1 MYLVMVISAVILA
14 LILIGVVLIRE
25 SKGGGL
31 STTNDRIIRFRS
43 VRETVTI
50 LEKTTWYLA
59 ALLVVISVLCEYSY
73 D

>member
-1 MYLVMVISAVILA
+1 MVISAVILA
-14 LILIGVVLIRE
+14 LILIVVVLIQE

-31 STTNDRIIRFRS
+31 STKNDRIIRFRS

-59 ALLVVISVLCEYSY
+59 ALLVVISVLCAHVVSK
-73 D
+73 